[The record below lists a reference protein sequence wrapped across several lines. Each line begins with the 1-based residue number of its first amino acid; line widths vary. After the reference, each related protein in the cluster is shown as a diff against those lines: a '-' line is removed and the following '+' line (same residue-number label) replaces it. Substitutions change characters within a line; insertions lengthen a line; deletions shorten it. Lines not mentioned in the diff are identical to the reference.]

1 MIEMGLVV
9 AVGLLVTFCKLS
21 WRGRLRMLSYPLAM
35 DLFVF
40 FGLTWLH
47 WGTYTGVMVA
57 TVGAL
62 TCSLALGAGRWAF
75 GYIEKGKH
83 VAGHFTVQL

>member
-9 AVGLLVTFCKLS
+9 FIGLFVTFCKLS
-21 WRGRLRMLSYPLAM
+21 WRNRLRMLSYPLAM
-35 DLFVF
+35 DAFVF
-40 FGLTWLH
+40 IGLTWLH
-47 WGTYTGVMVA
+47 SGTYSGVMVA

-75 GYIEKGKH
+75 GYLAKGKH
-83 VAGHFTVQL
+83 VPGRFTVQL